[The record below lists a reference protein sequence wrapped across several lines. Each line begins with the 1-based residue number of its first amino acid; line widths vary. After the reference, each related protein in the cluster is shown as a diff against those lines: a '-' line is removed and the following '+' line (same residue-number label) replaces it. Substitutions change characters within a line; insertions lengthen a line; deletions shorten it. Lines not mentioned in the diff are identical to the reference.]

1 MLSCKDAMVLTD
13 KRGRIV
19 HCNGAWVELTGHT
32 LTDAEGLDCDIL
44 HGSMTDSSEIRRCNG
59 LRRAFQASVSTVVNY
74 RKDGLMFLNSVT
86 TSPIRGIYMSE
97 GETFIRSYLV
107 ISCLLLSCLVL
118 ISLLP
123 LSSSFVLSYLDFF
136 SFYFSDN
143 ISHNIITSSFLQTFH
158 IIARC

>member
-1 MLSCKDAMVLTD
+1 MATIRLSDLLRLMLSCKDAMVLTD

-97 GETFIRSYLV
+97 GETLK
-107 ISCLLLSCLVL
+107 
-118 ISLLP
+118 
-123 LSSSFVLSYLDFF
+123 
-136 SFYFSDN
+136 
-143 ISHNIITSSFLQTFH
+143 
-158 IIARC
+158 